1 MRPIN
6 VSLSANTWELAKRKK
21 NFSEWIRLQLHAE
34 KRVAR
39 ELEELKADLATARKA
54 IKYYLDLQDQEGSE

>member
-6 VSLSANTWELAKRKK
+6 VSLSANTWELAKRKG

-39 ELEELKADLATARKA
+39 ELEQLKADLAQAKKA
-54 IKYYLDLQDQEGSE
+54 IKFYLDQQDQEGSE